1 MSPFGTEKNFGISDS
16 LLDAVRGV
24 VQNKEQEEDQVIDQT
39 VEELEE
45 NLDKDFFHT
54 SVERGKFMKHKHGGT
69 RDPNTMYLHDLDNKN
84 KQGEPMLVTFDPRRQ
99 SDAEKIAKKFG
110 GKVFKT
116 RFGTFRIIKEEVEL
130 EEKLDPVNPKAVKK
144 DFDDRKDKDID
155 NDGDVDSSDEYL
167 HKRRKAISKSM
178 SKEKKTEVDT
188 DPKLDEAKKMM
199 EAMRVLATKGK
210 YKVVTKGDGVA
221 RVMYGAKEVGSGD
234 LDDGAGGWFMSVPG
248 EKGQKF
254 FDSPNKIADYFEKK
268 KITKGN

>member
-24 VQNKEQEEDQVIDQT
+24 VQNQEEEDQVVDQPQE
-39 VEELEE
+39 EELEE
-45 NLDKDFFHT
+45 KLDKDSFHK
-54 SVERGKFMKHKHGGT
+54 SVEKGKFMKSKYGRGEYQ
-69 RDPNTMYLHDLDNKN
+69 NAMFLHDLDSKGD
-84 KQGEPMLVTFDPRRQ
+84 KGQPMLVTFAKQ
-99 SDAEKIAKKFG
+99 SDAENAVKKFG
-110 GKVFKT
+110 GKIIKS
-116 RFGTFRIIKEEVEL
+116 RMGTFRIIKEEEEL
-130 EEKLDPVNPKAVKK
+130 DEKLDPVNPKAVKK

-221 RVMYGAKEVGSGD
+221 HVMYGAKKVGSGD

-248 EKGQKF
+248 KKGQQF
-254 FDSPNKIADYFEKK
+254 FDSPQKIADFFEKN
-268 KITKGN
+268 KITG

>member
-1 MSPFGTEKNFGISDS
+1 MSAFGTEKNFGITDS

-39 VEELEE
+39 EEELEE
-45 NLDKDFFHT
+45 
-54 SVERGKFMKHKHGGT
+54 
-69 RDPNTMYLHDLDNKN
+69 
-84 KQGEPMLVTFDPRRQ
+84 
-99 SDAEKIAKKFG
+99 
-110 GKVFKT
+110 KV
-116 RFGTFRIIKEEVEL
+116 
-130 EEKLDPVNPKAVKK
+130 DPVNPKAVKK

-188 DPKLDEAKKMM
+188 DPKLEGFDLDEAKKMM

-221 RVMYGAKEVGSGD
+221 HVMFGAKKVGSGD
-234 LDDGAGGWFMSVPG
+234 LDDGAGGWFMNVPG
-248 EKGQKF
+248 KKGQQF
-254 FDSPNKIADYFEKK
+254 FDSPNKIADYFEKN
-268 KITKGN
+268 KITG

>member
-24 VQNKEQEEDQVIDQT
+24 VKGEEQEEDQVIDQT
-39 VEELEE
+39 EEEL
-45 NLDKDFFHT
+45 D
-54 SVERGKFMKHKHGGT
+54 
-69 RDPNTMYLHDLDNKN
+69 
-84 KQGEPMLVTFDPRRQ
+84 
-99 SDAEKIAKKFG
+99 
-110 GKVFKT
+110 
-116 RFGTFRIIKEEVEL
+116 
-130 EEKLDPVNPKAVKK
+130 EKLDPVNPKAVKK

-188 DPKLDEAKKMM
+188 DPKLEGFNLGEAKKMM

-221 RVMYGAKEVGSGD
+221 HVMFGAKKVGSGD

-254 FDSPNKIADYFEKK
+254 FDSPNKIADYFEKN